1 MQKNG
6 KRGGGGDRVLES
18 RHLVMLFLSVV
29 LLCGVFFTL
38 GYVMGHTQY
47 GAAPVQAS
55 NGPSHPTPAS
65 PQPRKP
71 APRDNPAP
79 APASTSTQKSPCDSS
94 WDNCTG
100 NNTPEEKPVVTPAL
114 SKSKAK
120 AEPIPNPKVS
130 GPATPVPIPKAAVR
144 TTSAPVASSSAPPV
158 SKNGI
163 VLQVAAVK
171 QQHDALQMADELMKK
186 KFPAFVVDSKAD
198 GFYHVQVGP
207 YADKASAETARHAL
221 GAVGFKAII
230 KH

>member
-6 KRGGGGDRVLES
+6 KRGGGGGDRVLES
-18 RHLVMLFLSVV
+18 RHLVILFLSVV

-47 GAAPVQAS
+47 GAAPVHAENVS
-55 NGPSHPTPAS
+55 THPTPA
-65 PQPRKP
+65 PAQPRKSP
-71 APRDNPAP
+71 LHDSPAP
-79 APASTSTQKSPCDSS
+79 APATATPKSPCDSS
-94 WDNCTG
+94 WDNCSTSA
-100 NNTPEEKPVVTPAL
+100 PEEKPVVTPAP
-114 SKSKAK
+114 SKSKPK
-120 AEPIPNPKVS
+120 AEPIPNPKAS
-130 GPATPVPIPKAAVR
+130 GPATPVPIPGAAVR
-144 TTSAPVASSSAPPV
+144 TTSPSPSSPQPV

-163 VLQVAAVK
+163 LLQVAAVK
-171 QQHDALQMADELMKK
+171 QQRDAIQMADELQKK

-221 GAVGFKAII
+221 EAVGFKAII

>member
-18 RHLVMLFLSVV
+18 RHLVILFLSVV

-47 GAAPVQAS
+47 GAAPVHADV
-55 NGPSHPTPAS
+55 PTHPTPTPLQPKRFAPSSS
-65 PQPRKP
+65 PRE
-71 APRDNPAP
+71 
-79 APASTSTQKSPCDSS
+79 TSTPATSAKSPCDSS
-94 WDNCTG
+94 WDNCT
-100 NNTPEEKPVVTPAL
+100 NNPPEEKPVATPTP
-114 SKSKAK
+114 SKSKPK
-120 AEPIPNPKVS
+120 AEPIPNAKVS
-130 GPATPVPIPKAAVR
+130 GPTTPVPMPGAAAKSSPSPAK
-144 TTSAPVASSSAPPV
+144 TAAPTV

-163 VLQVAAVK
+163 ILQVAAVK
-171 QQHDALQMADELMKK
+171 QQRDAMQMADELMKK

-207 YADKASAETARHAL
+207 YADKASAESARHAL
-221 GAVGFKAII
+221 EDAGFKAII

>member
-6 KRGGGGDRVLES
+6 KRGGGSDRVLES

-47 GAAPVQAS
+47 GAAPVHAE
-55 NGPSHPTPAS
+55 NVPTHPTPAPAQPKKS
-65 PQPRKP
+65 PL
-71 APRDNPAP
+71 RD
-79 APASTSTQKSPCDSS
+79 TSTPTPTTKPPCDSS
-94 WDNCTG
+94 WDNCT
-100 NNTPEEKPVVTPAL
+100 NNPPEEKPVATPAP
-114 SKSKAK
+114 SKSKPK

-130 GPATPVPIPKAAVR
+130 GPTTPVPIPGAAVK
-144 TTSAPVASSSAPPV
+144 SSSPQPV

-171 QQHDALQMADELMKK
+171 QQRDAIQMADELQKK

-207 YADKASAETARHAL
+207 YADKASAESARHAL
-221 GAVGFKAII
+221 EDAGFKAII

>member
-47 GAAPVQAS
+47 GAAPVHAE
-55 NGPSHPTPAS
+55 NVPTHPTPAPAQPKKS
-65 PQPRKP
+65 PLRDTSVP
-71 APRDNPAP
+71 AP
-79 APASTSTQKSPCDSS
+79 TTKSPCDSS
-94 WDNCTG
+94 WDNCTT
-100 NNTPEEKPVVTPAL
+100 NPPEEKPVVTPAP
-114 SKSKAK
+114 SKSKPK
-120 AEPIPNPKVS
+120 AEPIPNAKVS
-130 GPATPVPIPKAAVR
+130 GPTTPVPIPGAAAK
-144 TTSAPVASSSAPPV
+144 SPSSPAKNTAPPV

-163 VLQVAAVK
+163 ILQVAAVK
-171 QQHDALQMADELMKK
+171 QQRDAMQMADELMKK
-186 KFPAFVVDSKAD
+186 KFAAFVVDSKAD

-207 YADKASAETARHAL
+207 YADKASAEAARHAL
-221 GAVGFKAII
+221 EDAGFKAII

>member
-6 KRGGGGDRVLES
+6 KRGGGDRVLES

-47 GAAPVQAS
+47 GAAPVHAENAS
-55 NGPSHPTPAS
+55 THPTPA
-65 PQPRKP
+65 PAPPRKLP
-71 APRDNPAP
+71 
-79 APASTSTQKSPCDSS
+79 STPTTKAPCDSS
-94 WDNCTG
+94 WDNCS
-100 NNTPEEKPVVTPAL
+100 NSAPEEKPVVAPAP
-114 SKSKAK
+114 SKSKPK
-120 AEPIPNPKVS
+120 AEPIPNPKSS
-130 GPATPVPIPKAAVR
+130 GPATPVPIPGAAAR
-144 TTSAPVASSSAPPV
+144 GSSSSPAPV

-163 VLQVAAVK
+163 LLQVAAVK
-171 QQHDALQMADELMKK
+171 QQRDAIQMADELQKK

-221 GAVGFKAII
+221 EGVGFKAII